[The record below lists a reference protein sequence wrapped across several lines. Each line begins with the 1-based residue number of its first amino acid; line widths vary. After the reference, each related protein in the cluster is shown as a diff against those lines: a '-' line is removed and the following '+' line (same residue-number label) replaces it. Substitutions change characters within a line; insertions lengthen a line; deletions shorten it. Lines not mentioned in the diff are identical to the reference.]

1 MHVRSLLL
9 VLAAS
14 AQVSAASF
22 SVSFPAARS
31 KAALDGRVI
40 LLLSH
45 DLTREPRS
53 HVEPN
58 QALDSPYIFGLNV
71 DGLRPDQA
79 VIMDDSAFGWPALK
93 LSSVPAGD
101 YYAQAVLNRY
111 ETYHLAGGR
120 TLKLPPD
127 KGEGQH

>member
-14 AQVSAASF
+14 AQAAGATF
-22 SVSFPAARS
+22 SVSFPAVRS

-58 QALDSPYIFGLNV
+58 AALDSPYIFGLNV
-71 DGLRPDQA
+71 DGLQPGEAA
-79 VIMDDSAFGWPALK
+79 VMDDSAFGWPAPK
-93 LSSVPAGD
+93 LGSLPSGD
-101 YYAQAVLNRY
+101 YYVQAILNRY
-111 ETYHLAGGR
+111 ETYHLADGR
-120 TLKLPPD
+120 TLKL
-127 KGEGQH
+127 